1 MPYEITEEPIGVYV
15 RHFGFAAPFEI
26 MEITA
31 WEAANIRDHHTYMI
45 ADLSEVDSDTV
56 ASWTNAILR
65 AVADDEAAR
74 LPQDYLARP
83 FKLAFVCDN
92 ELLKSL
98 LQSFVESGSRPSHDL
113 MIFRT
118 LRQARAWVAVP

>member
-1 MPYEITEEPIGVYV
+1 MTYQIIEEPTGVYV
-15 RHFGFAAPFEI
+15 RHSGFAAPFEI

-31 WEAANIRDHHTYMI
+31 WEAANIRDYHTYMI
-45 ADLSEVDSDTV
+45 VDLSEVDSDTV

-65 AVADDEAAR
+65 AVADDEAVR

-98 LQSFVESGSRPSHDL
+98 LQSFVESGSRPNHDL

-118 LRQARAWVAVP
+118 LKLARTWVAAP